1 MKENKKKVSK
11 RTIMV
16 RSFCII
22 LAALMVL
29 GMVTYALMVILHT
42 ARCTV
47 DTIHMGRDAFFS
59 T

>member
-29 GMVTYALMVILHT
+29 GMVTYALMVIL
-42 ARCTV
+42 
-47 DTIHMGRDAFFS
+47 G
-59 T
+59 